1 MGLRAGPCQMKAY
14 RNLVRKFK
22 RTGLWTDEAH
32 LSLKGGVNSQNCR
45 IWSTENLNEII
56 QEGLHD
62 KKVTVWSSNTRYD
75 RNHIQPF
82 VRSGRIGSGY
92 WGWMSCAGPG
102 ELVRINPQFTSAEY
116 VDMLESLMLPTV
128 RAIYS
133 DNNIDFVHDKV
144 PVVRWPT
151 KSPDLNFIKHLWAAV
166 VRNWE
171 NEDNIRTVYAL
182 HQSVMSVW
190 E

>member
-1 MGLRAGPCQMKAY
+1 MNRP
-14 RNLVRKFK
+14 
-22 RTGLWTDEAH
+22 RTGRRH
-32 LSLKGGVNSQNCR
+32 V
-45 IWSTENLNEII
+45 LNENQKKAVIQVAAEEPFTTATII
-56 QEGLHD
+56 RDQ
-62 KKVTVWSSNTRYD
+62 SNNTRYD
-75 RNHIQPF
+75 RNHIQPIA
-82 VRSGRIGSGY
+82 RSGRIGSGY

-102 ELVRINPQFTSAEY
+102 KLVRINPQFTSAEY
-116 VDMLESLMLPTV
+116 VDVLESLMLPTV

-133 DNNIDFVHDKV
+133 DNNIDFVHDKA

-151 KSPDLNFIKHLWAAV
+151 KSLDLNLIKHLWAAV